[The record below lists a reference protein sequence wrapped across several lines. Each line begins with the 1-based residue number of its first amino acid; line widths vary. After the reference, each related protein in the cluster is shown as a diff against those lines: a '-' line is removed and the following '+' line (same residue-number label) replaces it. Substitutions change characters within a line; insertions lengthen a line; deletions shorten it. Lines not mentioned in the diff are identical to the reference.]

1 MTTTP
6 CGIDCGTGSSRERD
20 ARYRAH
26 VAGCEACRQSL
37 DLRWQAGVVALAREE
52 SERAGRLAHAHEIA
66 RAELLAAGFCAD
78 GETDSGSRY
87 YRRGLATIRVSDHR
101 LPPMT
106 ALGRPR
112 DADDDG
118 IVLVRGRSRRVI
130 TDAEIRAEVREW
142 IEALEG

>member
-6 CGIDCGTGSSRERD
+6 CGIDCGAGASRERD

-26 VAGCEACRQSL
+26 VAGCEDCRQTIYR
-37 DLRWQAGVVALAREE
+37 RWQAGVEDLAREE
-52 SERAGRLAHAHEIA
+52 SERAGRIAHAHEIA
-66 RAELLAAGFCAD
+66 RAALLAAGCSPD
-78 GETDSGSRY
+78 GATDSGSRY
-87 YRRGLATIRVSDHR
+87 YRRGSAVIRVSDHR

-106 ALGRPR
+106 ALGRER

-130 TDAEIRAEVREW
+130 ADAEIRAAVREW
-142 IEALEG
+142 IEALDG